1 MSWMIF
7 TLASTMKEETYEHQN
22 KRNEEPCSHF
32 YPEDAHR
39 PRASA
44 DTPQS
49 THDGSVTDLT
59 SYELFLAATP

>member
-7 TLASTMKEETYEHQN
+7 TLASTMKEETNEY
-22 KRNEEPCSHF
+22 RNRHSEEPYNRFC
-32 YPEDAHR
+32 PEDAHQ

-44 DTPQS
+44 DIPQS

>member
-1 MSWMIF
+1 MIF
-7 TLASTMKEETYEHQN
+7 TLASTMKEETNEHQN
-22 KRNEEPCSHF
+22 RRSEEPCNRF
-32 YPEDAHR
+32 YPEDGHQ

-49 THDGSVTDLT
+49 THDGSVTNLT